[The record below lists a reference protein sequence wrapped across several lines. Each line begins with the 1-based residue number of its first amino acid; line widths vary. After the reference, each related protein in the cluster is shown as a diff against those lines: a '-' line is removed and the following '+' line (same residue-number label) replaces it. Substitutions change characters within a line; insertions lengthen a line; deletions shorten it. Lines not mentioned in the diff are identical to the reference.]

1 MDSNRDLFCP
11 ETPSLKVPELV
22 ELALAA
28 LGLPVVVSDSI
39 PVSLTC
45 CQDQLLSY
53 PHL

>member
-28 LGLPVVVSDSI
+28 LGLPVVVLRA
-39 PVSLTC
+39 PVLAE
-45 CQDQLLSY
+45 LGPPMMRLAALS
-53 PHL
+53 